1 MSLIF
6 LKVTPKKFDLKFMTT
21 LCNEIVMKPA
31 KPVKEFF
38 KSGLNFSHHAGFPDR
53 HFDYY

>member
-6 LKVTPKKFDLKFMTT
+6 LKVKPKKFDLKFMTT

-31 KPVKEFF
+31 KPTKKIF
-38 KSGLNFSHHAGFPDR
+38 KSDLNSSHHAGFPDR
-53 HFDYY
+53 HFDYH